1 MKNKDTASNIE
12 AEKKFNISD
21 RNENYITKKKCFWN
35 FKDFFLNNF
44 ILSIINY
51 IQMHQILGKQ
61 PNGSRSSAAEIFCSG
76 ISALHLIEFYL
87 I

>member
-12 AEKKFNISD
+12 AEKKIKLSD
-21 RNENYITKKKCFWN
+21 RNENYITKKNVFETSKIL
-35 FKDFFLNNF
+35 FLNNF

-61 PNGSRSSAAEIFCSG
+61 PNRSRSSAVESQPSI
-76 ISALHLIEFYL
+76 
-87 I
+87 